1 MTKRVGGTI
10 TLRHVAERS
19 GVSIT
24 TVSRILNGDAT
35 GVPVRP
41 ETRARILS
49 AAADLGY
56 KPNLLARALRGSRS
70 SLLGVIIRDISDPF
84 HTQVLRGVN
93 EVARTRG
100 YRLFLG
106 HVDWSPDVAAIYGSM
121 FEQSHADGILILG
134 DIAGGDATLDDIA
147 THHAHVV
154 GVSDRVARGRVPG
167 VYVDN
172 ERGTLLALEHLWQL
186 GHRSIVCVVDERMAD
201 GPYRS
206 AVYEAF
212 MRERGLGDRVRTYF
226 TTQPDPGPATGSAA
240 SCSRIWIGRAIRRP
254 SSPPRTR
261 SRSACCRRRSRP
273 VWSCRTSYRSSVSTT
288 STSPRSRSRP

>member
-1 MTKRVGGTI
+1 MAEGERAKRVGGTI

-41 ETRARILS
+41 ETRARIIS

-70 SLLGVIIRDISDPF
+70 SLLGVIVRDI
-84 HTQVLRGVN
+84 
-93 EVARTRG
+93 TRPVPHPG
-100 YRLFLG
+100 APRASTRWPAPAATG
-106 HVDWSPDVAAIYGSM
+106 SSSAMSTRSPDVAAIYGSM

-154 GVSDRVARGRVPG
+154 GVSDRVGERPRARRVRRQRAGHAAGAGAPLAAGPPVDRLRRRRADGGRSVSVFRLRSLHARARFRRPRSDVLHDPARPRARLPARPRAVRAPRSAG
-167 VYVDN
+167 PSDG
-172 ERGTLLALEHLWQL
+172 RLRRL
-186 GHRSIVCVVDERMAD
+186 GH
-201 GPYRS
+201 
-206 AVYEAF
+206 
-212 MRERGLGDRVRTYF
+212 DRDRLAAGGV
-226 TTQPDPGPATGSAA
+226 PA
-240 SCSRIWIGRAIRRP
+240 P
-254 SSPPRTR
+254 
-261 SRSACCRRRSRP
+261 
-273 VWSCRTSYRSSVSTT
+273 
-288 STSPRSRSRP
+288 